1 MSGHYSLVTFDTF
14 AKMDDKDVQKFT
26 KLKDQLS
33 EEDKQG
39 NVGKVISY
47 VATLINGGWSFR
59 NSYKNISDLKKMDQY
74 VKNIESL
81 FEGLKKGES
90 CKEKVLNA
98 IDQNRKNC
106 TEAFSNFDFCHER
119 LYEDVSN
126 GKITEI
132 EKVKEQIL
140 EGFANHRQ
148 QESNKLIADMV
159 KGNALV
165 AACQLL
171 KIYIAWK
178 KISEASNVIND
189 SDKFNQINK
198 NLNRMK
204 EMVSALVK
212 LCDENPADK
221 SIDRR
226 MTKINSLFTSTLS
239 KISDIRVTIE
249 GHIQRLDLLGDHAA
263 VDTVINFATAA
274 SQGFQVWSA
283 WENLDS
289 LNKICG
295 TVSVAMFT
303 FFGMANVKTFII
315 TQDKLKDLRK
325 DLKEVNRLKE
335 ALDDLRD
342 EAEKA
347 IGDI

>member
-1 MSGHYSLVTFDTF
+1 
-14 AKMDDKDVQKFT
+14 MDDKDVQKFT
-26 KLKDQLS
+26 KLLNQLF

-39 NVGKVISY
+39 NGRKVISY
-47 VATLINGGWSFR
+47 VATLFNGGWSFS
-59 NSYKNISDLKKMDQY
+59 NAYKNISDLKKMDQC

-81 FEGLKKGES
+81 FEGLKKGDS
-90 CKEKVLNA
+90 CKEKALNV
-98 IDQNRKNC
+98 IDQHRKNYA
-106 TEAFSNFDFCHER
+106 EAFSNFDLDYER
-119 LYEDVSN
+119 LWEDVSN
-126 GKITEI
+126 CKTTEI

-148 QESNKLIADMV
+148 QESNKLIANIV
-159 KGNALV
+159 KGNV
-165 AACQLL
+165 FVVVCQLL
-171 KIYIAWK
+171 KIYVAWK

-303 FFGMANVKTFII
+303 FFGTANVATFII
-315 TQDKLKDLRK
+315 TQNELKDLRK
-325 DLKEVNRLKE
+325 DIKEASRLKE
-335 ALDDLRD
+335 ALDDLRN
-342 EAEKA
+342 EAEQA